1 MATNPEHAQETSM
14 RMTPLLASLA
24 IAGGFA
30 VTDAFAKVPADATGE
45 CKDGTYT
52 KAEKREGACSS
63 HGGVKDWFE
72 KAVARPPDATG
83 QCKDGTYTTAE
94 SKSGACSGHK
104 GVQHWY
110 GGDSKAASKAEPK
123 ASASKTASKPA
134 PEDKPSA
141 PAKRTTDASTTSTEH
156 AAKTQPWQRPAT
168 AAPGGGA
175 GKVWV
180 NTHSKVYHCE
190 KDMWYGKTKHGEY
203 MTQAQAKTS
212 GARPAYGKEC
222 S

>member
-1 MATNPEHAQETSM
+1 VQGWP
-14 RMTPLLASLA
+14 
-24 IAGGFA
+24 
-30 VTDAFAKVPADATGE
+30 
-45 CKDGTYT
+45 YT
-52 KAEKREGACSS
+52 KAENREGACSS

-72 KAVARPPDATG
+72 KVVARPVDATG
-83 QCKDGTYTTAE
+83 QCQDGTYTTAE
-94 SKSGACSGHK
+94 TKSGACSGHK
-104 GVQHWY
+104 GVKHWY
-110 GGDSKAASKAEPK
+110 GGDSKAASKAESK
-123 ASASKTASKPA
+123 ASPSKPA

-141 PAKRTTDASTTSTEH
+141 TARKTPDTSTTPTDR
-156 AAKTQPWQRPAT
+156 AAKTPPWQRPAT

-175 GKVWV
+175 GRVWV
-180 NTHSKVYHCE
+180 NTSSKVYHCE